1 MRKIKS
7 IVTAAVFAALTL
19 SFYGCNDK
27 GSDSSSSNNVV
38 YYDSAENSYVNPN
51 EQVAT
56 MPPGLTWSSAF
67 ARK

>member
-38 YYDSAENSYVNPN
+38 YYDLSLIHILSGIQGEI
-51 EQVAT
+51 
-56 MPPGLTWSSAF
+56 
-67 ARK
+67 